1 VTTIQNERLWYP
13 EELFLGMK
21 ARGIHE
27 TLFNSI
33 MTYDMDLYVN
43 TGACLSGGNIMC
55 PSIADRM
62 QKEQSSSI
70 QNNED

>member
-1 VTTIQNERLWYP
+1 
-13 EELFLGMK
+13 MK